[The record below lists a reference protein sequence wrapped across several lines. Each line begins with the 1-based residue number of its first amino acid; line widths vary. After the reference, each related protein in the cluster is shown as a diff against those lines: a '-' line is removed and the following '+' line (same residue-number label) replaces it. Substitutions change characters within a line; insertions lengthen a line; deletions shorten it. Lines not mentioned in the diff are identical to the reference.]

1 MTNLFYYKYDS
12 ETGELSRYNI
22 TDINENIYDSQNRTK
37 ITVSING
44 KDMVT
49 YFDKRLID
57 HYKNDRVISYNDIRP
72 GIILF
77 NNIPDAK
84 GYLGNW
90 NNPAVAVVPFS
101 GSSTTNGYWYDSA
114 NSTIYSKHPIPYLQ
128 SRCRAPEV
136 QQSANPRKAHL
147 QG

>member
-57 HYKNDRVISYNDIRP
+57 HYKNDRVISYNDNVQD
-72 GIILF
+72 IIDIISRTMKDRVKRAEKEL
-77 NNIPDAK
+77 K
-84 GYLGNW
+84 K
-90 NNPAVAVVPFS
+90 
-101 GSSTTNGYWYDSA
+101 A
-114 NSTIYSKHPIPYLQ
+114 NKNLSVLKSKLMG
-128 SRCRAPEV
+128 E
-136 QQSANPRKAHL
+136 
-147 QG
+147 